1 MHYLRQG
8 ITLVGYGTTTFNKA
22 ILSAQE
28 IYGMFERNVPEAS
41 LESWAPTASTTQS
54 SAFKFEASNRYFT
67 SKRDAPDMESIPIS
81 PLIDPRGILESLKND
96 EFLHGEENQ
105 VYYYQVCEN
114 DLRGSKRYE
123 MHILEHKSRY

>member
-1 MHYLRQG
+1 
-8 ITLVGYGTTTFNKA
+8 
-22 ILSAQE
+22 
-28 IYGMFERNVPEAS
+28 MFKRNVPEAS
-41 LESWAPTASTTQS
+41 LESWALTASTNQG
-54 SAFKFEASNRYFT
+54 SALEASNRYFT
-67 SKRDAPDMESIPIS
+67 SKRDAPDMESVPIS

-123 MHILEHKSRY
+123 THILEHKSRY